1 MVSRERECKQTRQY
15 LRVKAD
21 DGEDVTK
28 DLTCYNST
36 DCLEE
41 TCSVVLKEQRKALRY
56 ILREFVLE
64 EDFFTLA

>member
-1 MVSRERECKQTRQY
+1 
-15 LRVKAD
+15 VKAD